1 MAEWEE
7 WGGVEREPLQFGRRR
22 EGIVG
27 EGTCDWRKPRRAG
40 PLAREREGRGITR
53 ATRETL
59 RGNDEIHS

>member
-27 EGTCDWRKPRRAG
+27 EGSGDWRKPRRAG
-40 PLAREREGRGITR
+40 PLARGREGRGITPS
-53 ATRETL
+53 RE
-59 RGNDEIHS
+59 RR